1 MDFLKTYKKL
11 LINSLNEHKKIII
24 ILYAFF
30 IIVFITAWLLYPQ
43 ETAKTLLST
52 ANTTETPQLGN
63 VNPVSIFINNE
74 FGGLVT
80 YFSSVLFAIP
90 SIVIL
95 GYNALNLGGIG
106 ALFSAMGGK
115 FGIQY
120 IFYLIPHGIFE
131 ITATVLESTAGILL
145 FTFIWKFIKNL
156 IKSKCEGLRS
166 KLSESFENS
175 KNPLIQ
181 SIALMIFTCILLL
194 IAALIES
201 YISVPF
207 SQFIVSIL

>member
-43 ETAKTLLST
+43 ETAKTLPST
-52 ANTTETPQLGN
+52 ANTTGTPQLDN

-95 GYNALNLGGIG
+95 GYNALNLGCIG
-106 ALFSAMGGK
+106 TLFSAMGWK

-175 KNPLIQ
+175 ENPLIQ